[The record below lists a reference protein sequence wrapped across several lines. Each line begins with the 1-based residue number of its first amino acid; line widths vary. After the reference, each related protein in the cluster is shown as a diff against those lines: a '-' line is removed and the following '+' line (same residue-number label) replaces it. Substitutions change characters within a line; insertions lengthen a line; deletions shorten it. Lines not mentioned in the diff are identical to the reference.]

1 MKEKMLEKVIKSAE
15 GFVLV
20 IFDSN
25 KEMFR
30 KKYYW
35 FLRFQHWRKDKSMM
49 SFLDCDNDDQIKM
62 EYKFWILLFV
72 VER

>member
-1 MKEKMLEKVIKSAE
+1 MKEKKLEKVIKSAE

-30 KKYYW
+30 KKYY
-35 FLRFQHWRKDKSMM
+35 
-49 SFLDCDNDDQIKM
+49 
-62 EYKFWILLFV
+62 
-72 VER
+72 